1 MVNTPGPNIPST
13 LDCSHALHRVL
24 MPMFYFDIFS
34 YPLTFTEIRELAAG
48 PTLSEGEL
56 RAQLEQ
62 AISSGW
68 IFQQGDYF
76 SCQDRPEWV
85 ARRIDNNKRA
95 ERYIRHAYRMTHL
108 IRRFPFVRG
117 VFLSGALSKNVM
129 PRDGDIDYFIVTK
142 PGRLWVSRT
151 LLVLFKKVFLLNSHK
166 FFCVNYFVDED
177 HLTIEEQNQFT
188 ATEVATLKPLY
199 GRSMYQKFMATNDWL
214 SLYYPN
220 FPLRETEKTIPHK
233 TSKVQGALE
242 WLLNGQL
249 GEYIDSYFYERT
261 LKYWQRKFA
270 NFEADKFSTA
280 LKSRPYVSKH
290 HPQDFQN
297 RVLSELEKRIVAFEQ
312 QNGVRLERPELKNL
326 STSIEK

>member
-1 MVNTPGPNIPST
+1 MVNTPGPNIPSV

-34 YPLTFTEIRELAAG
+34 YPLTFAEIRELAAG
-48 PTLSEGEL
+48 PVLPEEEL
-56 RAQLEQ
+56 RAQLDQ
-62 AISSGW
+62 AIALGW
-68 IFQQGDYF
+68 IYQEGDYF
-76 SCQDRPEWV
+76 SCHDRPEWV
-85 ARRIDNNKRA
+85 ARRIDNNNRA

-166 FFCVNYFVDED
+166 YFCVNYFVDED

-199 GRSMYQKFMATNDWL
+199 GRRMYQRFMDTNDWL

-220 FPLRETEKTIPHK
+220 FPQRETKKTIPHK

-242 WLLNGQL
+242 WLLSGQL
-249 GEYIDSYFYERT
+249 GEYIDRYFYERT
-261 LKYWQRKFA
+261 LQYWQRKFA